1 MSDKPSPLF
10 KVLKAIDWDKVQ
22 VRLIGI
28 EVAFLPEGK
37 EAVKRFME
45 SKGFKFYKKVAIDY
59 FFYNPKLTEGVDLSH
74 INTKDL

>member
-1 MSDKPSPLF
+1 MNGKPSSLF
-10 KVLKAIDWDKVQ
+10 KILQSIDWDKVQ
-22 VRLIGI
+22 VRLICI
-28 EVAFLPEGK
+28 EIKHVPEGK

-45 SKGFKFYKKVAIDY
+45 SKGFKFYKKVAKDY